1 MRKIPILL
9 LLLLTLAG
17 IARPGAVRG
26 EKTAGP
32 VPQVGIVE
40 AEFALAKAP
49 DFYFMMN
56 LGSRTIDLKARGFV
70 LRQWSPS
77 RVRFW
82 GTPVAF
88 QAIALA
94 RKTALTLPQRRV
106 IKPGEPET
114 VSTKPGQFE
123 LEALEVKDMPP
134 SYTLELEDG
143 TRISVVRKVKGF
155 PAFWKDLKWYVGL
168 PLKTLKLG
176 RHGKT
181 MTIIEMSFDDP
192 KEGQSMYWALTEGL
206 KGLIWLPRPK

>member
-9 LLLLTLAG
+9 ILALAG
-17 IARPGAVRG
+17 IAWPAAGRG

-32 VPQVGIVE
+32 VPGNGLVE
-40 AEFALAKAP
+40 AEFALAKTP

-56 LGSRTIDLKARGFV
+56 LGSRTIELKSRGFV
-70 LRQWSPS
+70 LRRWAPS
-77 RVRFW
+77 KVRFW
-82 GTPVAF
+82 GSPVAF
-88 QAIALA
+88 QAIALS

-123 LEALEVKDMPP
+123 LEALEVKDMPA

-143 TRISVVRKVKGF
+143 TIISVVRKAKGF

-168 PLKTLKLG
+168 PLKTLNLG

-206 KGLIWLPRPK
+206 KGLVWLPGPK